1 MKNDF
6 TNFFAILLIFLSFF
20 ISFPTSG
27 LLLDDSNDLMIQKL
41 RIEQMKKLRKEIR
54 KLEKLEKFRLH
65 KAISKDSPMLNEEE
79 LLEKLATK
87 SVDSSVT
94 TLSYS
99 EKQPSFSE
107 KQPSSSKT
115 TTTTRPISNYRGI
128 EGKSASGSD
137 NNKQSTKDLNKIN
150 KKRKPSVASV
160 REFAA
165 GGGGGG
171 ITAAKKNAASA
182 TNTEDLNKHLTSK
195 SGG

>member
-1 MKNDF
+1 MISRI
-6 TNFFAILLIFLSFF
+6 FFCHFAHFFYHSSFLFLHS
-20 ISFPTSG
+20 TG

-165 GGGGGG
+165 GGGGG